1 MSSKF
6 EWDYNEAMNISE
18 TLKEMSQDIFCIT
31 PVCSSDVVSVGV
43 DLAEEY
49 FFDFSNMI
57 KNYAQTINNTGQ
69 GIEKRTEYLYMIDT
83 NIKTDINSNANCQ
96 YQSNNFFKKFFAPI
110 FALPGPY
117 YIEINIFA
125 TRKQS
130 LHDADL
136 IFIFN

>member
-83 NIKTDINSNANCQ
+83 NIKTDINSNQELC
-96 YQSNNFFKKFFAPI
+96 
-110 FALPGPY
+110 
-117 YIEINIFA
+117 
-125 TRKQS
+125 
-130 LHDADL
+130 
-136 IFIFN
+136 

>member
-49 FFDFSNMI
+49 F
-57 KNYAQTINNTGQ
+57 
-69 GIEKRTEYLYMIDT
+69 
-83 NIKTDINSNANCQ
+83 
-96 YQSNNFFKKFFAPI
+96 
-110 FALPGPY
+110 
-117 YIEINIFA
+117 
-125 TRKQS
+125 
-130 LHDADL
+130 L
-136 IFIFN
+136 IFLI